1 VSVASPGDL
10 SWHSQAVDIADKI
23 GRKWTVVTIY
33 ILLFIGITVETV
45 SAQTSN
51 PNAVFFA
58 GKFINGFATGSL
70 ITTAMTYIGEVS

>member
-1 VSVASPGDL
+1 
-10 SWHSQAVDIADKI
+10 
-23 GRKWTVVTIY
+23 VTIY